1 MQENTTASPVNAVLR
16 LVKNYVLSLAA
27 VPAVCLHAVALM
39 AGVMGVYILF
49 SELNPAGT
57 QSFVQQ
63 VAARFGVTSL
73 RYQGNPFPFFIQA
86 YFVLG
91 IVVDAAAWIL
101 SRVFRVRWTWNDQK
115 TFRLFCAIAGINC
128 GILAVSFLADGNND
142 MFVPAFLLFSVT
154 TFATAVPIALRRL
167 FDGIRVMR

>member
-27 VPAVCLHAVALM
+27 VPAVCLHAIVLM

-57 QSFVQQ
+57 QAFVQQ
-63 VAARFGVTSL
+63 VAARFGITTL
-73 RYQGNPFPFFIQA
+73 HYEGNPFPFFIQA

-91 IVVDAAAWIL
+91 VAVDVIAWVL
-101 SRVFRVRWTWNDQK
+101 SRVFGIRWNWNDQK
-115 TFRLFCAIAGINC
+115 TFRAFCALAGINC
-128 GILAVSFLADGNND
+128 GILALSFLADGNNE
-142 MFVPAFLLFSVT
+142 MLVPAFLLFSVT
-154 TFATAVPIALRRL
+154 VFATAVPLALRRL
-167 FDGIRVMR
+167 FDGIGLTR